1 MRRDRLKIML
11 IILEICCEND
21 GINKTK
27 IVYQTNLNFK
37 VATLYLDMLIK
48 EDLIEVKNPG
58 PREKYL
64 TTEKGKEL
72 LGNIRNIYNRME
84 QYPLDLG

>member
-1 MRRDRLKIML
+1 MKIML
-11 IILEICCEND
+11 LILEICSEND
-21 GINKTK
+21 GVNKTK

-48 EDLIEVKNPG
+48 EEMIEVKNPG
-58 PREKYL
+58 AREKYL

-72 LGNIRNIYNRME
+72 LVNIKDVYNRME
-84 QYPLDLG
+84 QYPLDLS